1 MEGSSQARR
10 RHPMVYLK
18 YSGIFRVL
26 ALAITYNSWFLSLLI
41 TSKYGTFFSLLS

>member
-1 MEGSSQARR
+1 MEGSSRAQQR
-10 RHPMVYLK
+10 PMVYLK

-41 TSKYGTFFSLLS
+41 MSKYGTFFSLLS